1 MQFAV
6 RARALRRGMP
16 TRRSTTRRP
25 ATAHARGWKVQRSV
39 SENVS
44 EVDHRR
50 DAELHEWRENS
61 CRPGSAPLRPYAPFP
76 CTAAAAPSDP
86 PIRGPK
92 KPPPLWIRS
101 NDRFS
106 TVDYEAASMGS
117 DEEVMVAA
125 GGGAMPHRPNRVFSA
140 STVRTP
146 AASPRR
152 PATAADSV
160 RQQRHAAGAAAQ
172 VAAVE
177 AAMVADPRLKVL
189 FDKLAADPCLEGT
202 TLADATRVLAEQAG
216 HVGKALIELKKARAA
231 QPPTFSP
238 RSHSGMRPPTPEPGS
253 LDEAPPAMPV
263 APALPRRELA
273 FRREPA
279 LSSSLRRAP
288 AEALLWAVQ
297 RPAPISEK
305 LRVCG
310 ADPYLLAYPG
320 VGWHVPAQ
328 LLRPHSAR
336 AARQPIAPGSA
347 AQPWTRR
354 PQTARVHSFTVHPQP
369 AKPGVTNTPLAAA
382 APPKDVFATQH
393 IDGGDR
399 DRDGDG
405 EGDGTGRADVLGTRT
420 KSQRCV
426 PHVTGAPHPALPV
439 SEQLAAAMGNVQLSS
454 SRRSAPRAGVVPL
467 SADNFYFAGKRDGSL
482 RPVSTFRPRP
492 VLRIPAHLPRMR
504 LMRDLLVQQ
513 YLGWQQQ
520 QQWHRQQTEQTEPS
534 ELDLSATSSIFEAN
548 ATAIARHAA
557 ITTAP
562 GWEAG
567 DSGWEADPERRW
579 LEESTASAVLEG
591 VPASAATSAIPCTC
605 AAGAGKSAGRSPRG
619 AALVPPE
626 AVGAASHA
634 DRIRQARACAALG
647 ALA

>member
-1 MQFAV
+1 MPR
-6 RARALRRGMP
+6 RA
-16 TRRSTTRRP
+16 TTRRP

-50 DAELHEWRENS
+50 DAELHEWREHS

-106 TVDYEAASMGS
+106 TVDYEAACGGAASSKGS

-125 GGGAMPHRPNRVFSA
+125 AAGDMPQRPNRVFSA
-140 STVRTP
+140 STVRPP

-177 AAMVADPRLKVL
+177 AAMAADPRLKAL
-189 FDKLAADPCLEGT
+189 FDKLAADPSLEGT

-231 QPPTFSP
+231 QPPSSSP
-238 RSHSGMRPPTPEPGS
+238 RSHGGMRPPTPEPGS

-263 APALPRRELA
+263 APARPRRELA

-288 AEALLWAVQ
+288 AEPLLWAVQ
-297 RPAPISEK
+297 RPAPISRS

-320 VGWHVPAQ
+320 VGWHVPGQ
-328 LLRPHSAR
+328 PLRPHSAR

-382 APPKDVFATQH
+382 APPKGVFVSQH
-393 IDGGDR
+393 INGG
-399 DRDGDG
+399 DGDG
-405 EGDGTGRADVLGTRT
+405 DEEGDGIGRGDVLGTRT
-420 KSQRCV
+420 KSQRSV

-439 SEQLAAAMGNVQLSS
+439 SEQLAAAMGDVQLSS
-454 SRRSAPRAGVVPL
+454 SRRSTPKAGVVPL

-482 RPVSTFRPRP
+482 RPVSSFRPRP

-513 YLGWQQQ
+513 YMEWQQQ
-520 QQWHRQQTEQTEPS
+520 QQQQLEQTEPLPPQPS
-534 ELDLSATSSIFEAN
+534 ELDLLATSAIFEAN

-557 ITTAP
+557 ITTAA

-567 DSGWEADPERRW
+567 DGGWEAQPERRW

-591 VPASAATSAIPCTC
+591 VPASVATSAIPCTS
-605 AAGAGKSAGRSPRG
+605 AARSPRG

-626 AVGAASHA
+626 AVGAAAHA